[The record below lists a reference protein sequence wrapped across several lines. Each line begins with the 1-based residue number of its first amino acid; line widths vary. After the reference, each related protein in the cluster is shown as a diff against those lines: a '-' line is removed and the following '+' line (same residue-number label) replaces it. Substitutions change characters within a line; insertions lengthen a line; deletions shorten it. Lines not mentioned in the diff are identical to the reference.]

1 MSVARRRLADAP
13 DGRERFHFL
22 VQWRDRHGIQ
32 HARMFATL
40 DEAVGYDG
48 AVKAGRVA
56 RDVPTRAVPITFGQ
70 SAAAWLRTKQR
81 TKRSGT
87 STLYE
92 CELRCRVLPYFAHTP
107 LVAIRRRDVQDW
119 VDALAASGLAPATV
133 RHCYRAVFKSII
145 NTAVLDGL
153 LEVSPC
159 YRIEQPE
166 PHPQR
171 FDPLTPQQVTAIAR
185 RAPERY
191 RALILVAAACGTRFG
206 ESAGLGR
213 SHVLVEPRLLAVD
226 RQLDRH
232 NSSSPSPARTSPC
245 AYAACCGATFAP
257 PKSAAGERTIPLPD
271 LALQALTDHITR
283 IPLAPCGLLFTT
295 PTGKALNPANWRA
308 RVWRPLTH
316 AIPQV
321 PDTTTYHHLRHTYA
335 SLLGDAGLAATEIAA
350 RLGHAS
356 TGQSEAYVHPYPD
369 PDEGKATRDAIDQA
383 FSGRPRHGSRTPVN
397 TPMTGYNSPEQ
408 GFHAEDGDFVD

>member
-1 MSVARRRLADAP
+1 MSVTRRRLADGP
-13 DGRERFHFL
+13 DGQERFHFL
-22 VQWRDRHGIQ
+22 VQWRDPHGIQ
-32 HARMFATL
+32 HARMFATF

-56 RDVPTRAVPITFGQ
+56 RDAPVRVAPVTFGQ
-70 SAAAWLRTKQR
+70 SAALWLRTKQR

-92 CELRCRVLPYFAHTP
+92 CELRRHVLPYFARTP

-119 VDALAASGLAPATV
+119 VDTLAASGLAPATV
-133 RHCYRAVFKSII
+133 GHCYRAVFKSVI

-166 PHPQR
+166 PHSQR

-213 SHVLVEPRLLAVD
+213 GQVLVEPRLLAVD

-232 NSSSPSPARTSPC
+232 NSCPSPARSSSC

-257 PKSAAGERTIPLPD
+257 AQVRRRR
-271 LALQALTDHITR
+271 TDH
-283 IPLAPCGLLFTT
+283 
-295 PTGKALNPANWRA
+295 
-308 RVWRPLTH
+308 
-316 AIPQV
+316 
-321 PDTTTYHHLRHTYA
+321 PDA
-335 SLLGDAGLAATEIAA
+335 
-350 RLGHAS
+350 
-356 TGQSEAYVHPYPD
+356 
-369 PDEGKATRDAIDQA
+369 
-383 FSGRPRHGSRTPVN
+383 
-397 TPMTGYNSPEQ
+397 
-408 GFHAEDGDFVD
+408 